1 MIKKKFCNLSH
12 LKNKN
17 FFKSWVKEFRDEIIV
32 FKYKNK
38 IYAKSSIC
46 PHFGGPI
53 SYDKEKSHLY
63 CFWHGL
69 KFSVEN
75 GKCLKIA
82 PGEPVLS
89 GEVITGKL
97 IVEGK
102 NLYDSDSAF
111 IKERRKY
118 SFTGLV
124 LISIIINNDLSI
136 EKNILLS
143 SKGIPEFDSVNIL
156 NEFKS
161 IFIDRYIKLTNDQ
174 KNSDKILSELIKVN
188 IRQIF
193 KNSGKSK
200 PEVDVH
206 ILRN

>member
-69 KFSVEN
+69 KFSID
-75 GKCLKIA
+75 GKCLNQKSFKTC
-82 PGEPVLS
+82 LN
-89 GEVITGKL
+89 K
-97 IVEGK
+97 
-102 NLYDSDSAF
+102 YDY
-111 IKERRKY
+111 E
-118 SFTGLV
+118 
-124 LISIIINNDLSI
+124 IINDSI
-136 EKNILLS
+136 YIL
-143 SKGIPEFDSVNIL
+143 KDE
-156 NEFKS
+156 
-161 IFIDRYIKLTNDQ
+161 
-174 KNSDKILSELIKVN
+174 NS
-188 IRQIF
+188 
-193 KNSGKSK
+193 
-200 PEVDVH
+200 
-206 ILRN
+206 